1 MRKVFACIATAI
13 CLLAGGAATA
23 TAAPVPGISQPVGS
37 VPVPEGPAQAWIL
50 ADMDTG
56 HVLAARD
63 EYGQY
68 APASRPA
75 ELLSSGALL
84 LGASRPAASGEGLR
98 SNVGYFNPTP
108 AEIAALAVER

>member
-56 HVLAARD
+56 QVLAARD

-68 APASRPA
+68 APASTIKVLLA
-75 ELLSSGALL
+75 LTVLDELPRGAMV
-84 LGASRPAASGEGLR
+84 GVVWRWATAAGW
-98 SNVGYFNPTP
+98 
-108 AEIAALAVER
+108 